1 MIQMKRVP
9 LPHAEG
15 LGALYVH
22 LGKAQKKHAFERKK
36 VNIWKFFAWKP
47 QLFSQEPRLFTW
59 DPQFFT
65 HNVLPTTDHIL
76 PMTFCPRHFTHDILP
91 TTFYPRHFTHDC

>member
-47 QLFSQEPRLFTW
+47 QLFSQEPRLFTR

-65 HNVLPTTDHIL
+65 HDRP
-76 PMTFCPRHFTHDILP
+76 HFTHDILP
-91 TTFYPRHFTHDC
+91 TTFYPQHFAHDILPTTFYPRLLS

>member
-22 LGKAQKKHAFERKK
+22 LEKAKKKHAFERKK

-47 QLFSQEPRLFTW
+47 QLFSQEPRLFTR

-65 HNVLPTTDHIL
+65 HDRPHFTHDILPTTFY
-76 PMTFCPRHFTHDILP
+76 PQHFAHDILP